1 MGGIYRTELFRSSY
15 TRVFLRIII
24 LQYHVIDKADT
35 EPETGIGRRGNDIP
49 CIVRDRGEVFRI
61 EHRGHI
67 ILAVDPEVELPP
79 VEANPRTGSDVVL
92 EDNGRISHIL
102 AFPQTRIITAFLG
115 AMAGSATFSPF
126 HKPG

>member
-1 MGGIYRTELFRSSY
+1 M
-15 TRVFLRIII
+15 
-24 LQYHVIDKADT
+24 LQYHIIDETDT
-35 EPETGIGRRGNDIP
+35 EPETGIGCRGNDIP
-49 CIVRDRGEVFRI
+49 CIAGSGRKVFRI

-79 VEANPRTGSDVVL
+79 VETYPRTGSDVVL

-115 AMAGSATFSPF
+115 GSSIPTCPE
-126 HKPG
+126 P